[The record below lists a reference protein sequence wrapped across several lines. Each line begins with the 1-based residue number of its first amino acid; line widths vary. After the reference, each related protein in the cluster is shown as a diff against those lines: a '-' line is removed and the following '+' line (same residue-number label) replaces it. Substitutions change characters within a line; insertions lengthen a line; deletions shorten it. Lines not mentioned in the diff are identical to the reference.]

1 MNKKTLLIIAVIVL
15 ALAGIGG
22 GIYLVNQNQE
32 VREKAAPATTIFFQ
46 PETKETKINDVVNF
60 DILVN
65 TGENSLASVRL
76 DISFD
81 QNILQPVSLSFSSL
95 LPVPLR
101 PVDIS
106 QPGKMTGSAGVA
118 VGTSIL
124 GSGQK
129 IASCSFRVLSAA
141 PSETT
146 ISFGANTLASS
157 ATTVDE
163 GTNLI
168 IRKNPATL
176 IATAPANP
184 PTSSPTNTLVIE
196 PTSLPTTVPTSPPAA
211 TPALGSV
218 GVGEEEP
225 TVPPTSKPA
234 VPTTKKA
241 TTTPVPTIKLPKTGG
256 ILPTIGVTLGGII
269 LGIIALLLAF

>member
-1 MNKKTLLIIAVIVL
+1 MNKKTLLIIAVIAL
-15 ALAGIGG
+15 TLAGIGG

-46 PETKETKINDVVNF
+46 PETKETKINDIVNF

-81 QNILQPVSLSFSSL
+81 QNILQPISLSFSSL

-118 VGTSIL
+118 TGTSIL

-129 IASCSFRVLSAA
+129 IASCSFKVLSAA
-141 PSETT
+141 PSGTT
-146 ISFGANTLASS
+146 ISFGTNTLASS
-157 ATTVDE
+157 ATTADE
-163 GTNLI
+163 STNLI

-176 IATAPANP
+176 IATAPTTPPTTAPTNP
-184 PTSSPTNTLVIE
+184 PTAA
-196 PTSLPTTVPTSPPAA
+196 PTSHPTAIPTI
-211 TPALGSV
+211 GSV

-225 TVPPTSKPA
+225 TASPTPKETVPAT
-234 VPTTKKA
+234 KA
-241 TTTPVPTIKLPKTGG
+241 TTTPIPTAKMPETGG
-256 ILPTIGVTLGGII
+256 ILPTIGITLGGII

>member
-1 MNKKTLLIIAVIVL
+1 MNKKTLLIITVIVL

-22 GIYLVNQNQE
+22 GIYLVNQRQE
-32 VREKAAPATTIFFQ
+32 VREKAAPATTISFQ

-60 DILVN
+60 DILVD

-95 LPVPLR
+95 LPAPLR

-118 VGTSIL
+118 TGTSIS

-129 IASCSFRVLSAA
+129 IASCSFRVLSTA
-141 PSETT
+141 PSGTT

-157 ATTVDE
+157 ATTADKS
-163 GTNLI
+163 TNLI
-168 IRKNPATL
+168 IRKKPATV
-176 IATAPANP
+176 IAAAP
-184 PTSSPTNTLVIE
+184 PTRSPTAI
-196 PTSLPTTVPTSPPAA
+196 PTA
-211 TPALGSV
+211 TPTPFSV
-218 GVGEEEP
+218 GVGGDSGEPTAVLTLASVLSPTISPLASTGGEEEMPVSGGIFP
-225 TVPPTSKPA
+225 TVIFLA
-234 VPTTKKA
+234 
-241 TTTPVPTIKLPKTGG
+241 GG
-256 ILPTIGVTLGGII
+256 VLFIV
-269 LGIIALLLAF
+269 LAFLFV